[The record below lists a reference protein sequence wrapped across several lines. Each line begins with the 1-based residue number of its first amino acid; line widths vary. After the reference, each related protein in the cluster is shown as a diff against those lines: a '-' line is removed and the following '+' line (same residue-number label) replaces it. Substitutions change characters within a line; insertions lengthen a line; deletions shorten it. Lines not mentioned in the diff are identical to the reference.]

1 MALDLKSLTKKEL
14 GSLIIQ
20 ARKQQTA
27 LKKRKPVVGV
37 RKKLAALAKAEG
49 YTIAELFGG
58 KTAAKKA
65 APAKKAAKKTA
76 KKAAKKA
83 TRKNAKKT
91 AKKAVKAV
99 KTAKVAKARKP
110 GKKVAP
116 KYRNPANAQELWS
129 GRGKQPR
136 WLAEQVKK
144 GKKVEEFLI
153 KK

>member
-1 MALDLKSLTKKEL
+1 MALDLKGLTKKEL
-14 GSLIIQ
+14 DSLITQ

-37 RKKLAALAKAEG
+37 RKKLIALAKAEG
-49 YTIAELFGG
+49 YTIAELFGA

-65 APAKKAAKKTA
+65 APAKKAAKAT
-76 KKAAKKA
+76 KAAKA
-83 TRKNAKKT
+83 AKP
-91 AKKAVKAV
+91 
-99 KTAKVAKARKP
+99 RKP

-116 KYRNPANAQELWS
+116 KYRNPANTKELWS

-144 GKKVEEFLI
+144 GKKVEDFLI

>member
-1 MALDLKSLTKKEL
+1 MALDLKGLTKKEL
-14 GSLIIQ
+14 DSLITQ

-37 RKKLAALAKAEG
+37 RKKLIALAKAEG
-49 YTIAELFGG
+49 YTIAELFGA

-65 APAKKAAKKTA
+65 APAKKAAKTAKTA
-76 KKAAKKA
+76 KTTKAAKP
-83 TRKNAKKT
+83 
-91 AKKAVKAV
+91 
-99 KTAKVAKARKP
+99 RKP

-116 KYRNPANAQELWS
+116 KYRNPANAKELWS

>member
-1 MALDLKSLTKKEL
+1 MALDLKGLTKKEL
-14 GSLIIQ
+14 DSLITQ

-37 RKKLAALAKAEG
+37 RKKLIALAKADG

-58 KTAAKKA
+58 KAAAKKA
-65 APAKKAAKKTA
+65 APAKKAAKKSAEKAT
-76 KKAAKKA
+76 KKAAKA
-83 TRKNAKKT
+83 AKT
-91 AKKAVKAV
+91 AKL
-99 KTAKVAKARKP
+99 RKP

-116 KYRNPANAQELWS
+116 KYRNPANTKELWS

-144 GKKVEEFLI
+144 GKKVEDFLI
-153 KK
+153 RK

>member
-1 MALDLKSLTKKEL
+1 MAFDLKGFSQKDLD
-14 GSLIIQ
+14 SLINQ
-20 ARKQQTA
+20 AQKQKTA
-27 LKKRKPVVGV
+27 LTKRKPVAGV

-58 KTAAKKA
+58 AKA
-65 APAKKAAKKTA
+65 TTGGKAAKAAKTA
-76 KKAAKKA
+76 G
-83 TRKNAKKT
+83 R
-91 AKKAVKAV
+91 
-99 KTAKVAKARKP
+99 
-110 GKKVAP
+110 KVAP
-116 KYRNPANAQELWS
+116 KYRNPANPKETWT

>member
-1 MALDLKSLTKKEL
+1 MALDLKGLTKKEL
-14 GSLIIQ
+14 DNLITQ

-37 RKKLAALAKAEG
+37 RKKLIALAKAEG
-49 YTIAELFGG
+49 YTIAELFGA

-65 APAKKAAKKTA
+65 APAKKAAKATKTA
-76 KKAAKKA
+76 KTA
-83 TRKNAKKT
+83 KT
-91 AKKAVKAV
+91 AKP
-99 KTAKVAKARKP
+99 RKP

-116 KYRNPANAQELWS
+116 KYRNPANAKELWS